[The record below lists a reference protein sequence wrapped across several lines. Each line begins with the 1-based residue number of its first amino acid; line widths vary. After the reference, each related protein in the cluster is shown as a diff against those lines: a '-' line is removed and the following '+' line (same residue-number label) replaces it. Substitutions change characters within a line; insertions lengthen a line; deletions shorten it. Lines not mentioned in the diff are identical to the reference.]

1 MKKLVMIPLEFL
13 LVIALFSLPVFILG
27 RSTYLELRHFLH
39 QDIIEF
45 ILSGKLPL
53 LVTVLVILISL
64 IVHFSFKP
72 DLRRIAKSRLCH
84 FHKRKY
90 KLGYWGTT
98 VSNSK
103 KHDYFHRHGFV
114 LFFLFVLTFSLIS
127 AYIYHRVSISS
138 RHALVNIIP
147 FFLLCGGLAVFHF
160 LISLFY
166 TPYVLEKESRIKR
179 KVHALIPAYNEP
191 VENLEK
197 TFESLLHQETLPTSI
212 ILVNDGSTLFNYNQ
226 LSNRF
231 EEIFNQKGIFFKLIN
246 QENKGKRAA
255 LVTAYD
261 ALGLKESPENII
273 FTIDSD
279 TTLDKK
285 AISEGIIP
293 FQDEQV
299 YSVAGVIASRNMND
313 NLMTG
318 IMELILV
325 GHQQL
330 IERATA
336 SFFGSVPVNNGP
348 IAFYRMEVFDLA
360 KEMKFTSE
368 TFRGQRIEFS
378 DDSFLTAC
386 GLMLGRCV
394 AQFSSV
400 GYTDFP
406 NKFSHLLR
414 QQLRWMRG
422 SFIRGFWRIAFFN
435 VTSFVFWR
443 QLLTWLTFA
452 ITTVLS
458 MQIIVFFVTQGT
470 FLTLLFMLII
480 PLILNMLLSLSYF
493 AIHREG
499 MQIKQKFKI
508 FALFPLAMVWNF
520 FVLRTI
526 RLIGYLTHKQTGWGT
541 REKVEL

>member
-1 MKKLVMIPLEFL
+1 
-13 LVIALFSLPVFILG
+13 
-27 RSTYLELRHFLH
+27 
-39 QDIIEF
+39 
-45 ILSGKLPL
+45 
-53 LVTVLVILISL
+53 
-64 IVHFSFKP
+64 
-72 DLRRIAKSRLCH
+72 
-84 FHKRKY
+84 
-90 KLGYWGTT
+90 
-98 VSNSK
+98 
-103 KHDYFHRHGFV
+103 
-114 LFFLFVLTFSLIS
+114 
-127 AYIYHRVSISS
+127 
-138 RHALVNIIP
+138 
-147 FFLLCGGLAVFHF
+147 
-160 LISLFY
+160 
-166 TPYVLEKESRIKR
+166 
-179 KVHALIPAYNEP
+179 
-191 VENLEK
+191 
-197 TFESLLHQETLPTSI
+197 
-212 ILVNDGSTLFNYNQ
+212 
-226 LSNRF
+226 
-231 EEIFNQKGIFFKLIN
+231 
-246 QENKGKRAA
+246 
-255 LVTAYD
+255 
-261 ALGLKESPENII
+261 
-273 FTIDSD
+273 
-279 TTLDKK
+279 
-285 AISEGIIP
+285 
-293 FQDEQV
+293 
-299 YSVAGVIASRNMND
+299 
-313 NLMTG
+313 
-318 IMELILV
+318 
-325 GHQQL
+325 
-330 IERATA
+330 
-336 SFFGSVPVNNGP
+336 
-348 IAFYRMEVFDLA
+348 
-360 KEMKFTSE
+360 MKFTSE